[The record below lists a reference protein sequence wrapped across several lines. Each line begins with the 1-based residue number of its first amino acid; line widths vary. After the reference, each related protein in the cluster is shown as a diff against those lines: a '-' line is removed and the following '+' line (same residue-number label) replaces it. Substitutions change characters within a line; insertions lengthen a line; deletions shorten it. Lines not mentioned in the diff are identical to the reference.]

1 MKVQQLEEDLTK
13 ATEENKNLQEKF
25 ECLLE
30 MGTHKNLEVE
40 EQNKIWAEE
49 QQKLWE
55 VQKLIIKQQRT
66 IEGLEEGICSL
77 FDHNI
82 SLESSRGRAEAA
94 YEEAKELLYE
104 QYNIILTNISTS
116 CPSFEKLD

>member
-1 MKVQQLEEDLTK
+1 
-13 ATEENKNLQEKF
+13 
-25 ECLLE
+25 
-30 MGTHKNLEVE
+30 MGTHKSLEVE

-49 QQKLWE
+49 QRKLWE
-55 VQKLIIKQQRT
+55 AQKLIIEQQRT

-77 FDHNI
+77 LDHNI

-104 QYNIILTNISTS
+104 QCDIILTNISTS
-116 CPSFEKLD
+116 YPSYEELD